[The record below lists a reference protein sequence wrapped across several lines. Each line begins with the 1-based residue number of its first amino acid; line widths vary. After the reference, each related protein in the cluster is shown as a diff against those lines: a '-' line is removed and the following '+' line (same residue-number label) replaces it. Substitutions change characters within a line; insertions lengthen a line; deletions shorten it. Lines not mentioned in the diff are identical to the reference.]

1 MTILQQNAPKT
12 YGNAWL
18 NPLHNRAL
26 SDATLARAGIRPD
39 GRGWSYPIGPD
50 SKARRWKAYP
60 NQDGPKYLWK
70 PEQPESARFYDPAG
84 DLDQHVVAAGGVLL
98 LAAGEPDTWSLWEAG
113 LFHASCTLAGEGVI
127 PPWFVGELHRLNV
140 RTVRIWPDRDPA
152 GLRHAVK
159 LAVALAGSGIALEAY
174 ELPFD
179 QASKG
184 DINTLLIDV
193 GAAGLPGAL
202 NACPAI
208 DLVTL
213 AAAADHQAEQLPQQR
228 HSAPPADFASLF
240 DQYRADLDQ
249 AVPSG
254 WKKGKRNAK
263 GFYQN
268 IPCPFHEERNP
279 SAGYNPDSSTVFC
292 FVCGDHDYRE
302 IAAHVGFQAWDAY
315 KADQLP
321 RYSLADLR
329 PVRKAE
335 INSDYPTQSDTARA
349 WRWTDAGRSLLLD
362 LRRKYHTVPDLA
374 PVVMLIDYLTEAG
387 VKPGD
392 PLTVAAM
399 LDYCAPHGVTRG
411 TVRAALK
418 SGVGSWAFGA
428 FGEFANGK
436 EKETPY
442 SQTNQNSNA
451 GRRAAVFTLIDQD
464 QALDRLCDLLRE
476 NALRAAAFQPEGVN
490 QHTPDF
496 LRCDAPYS
504 LTPVE
509 LEAAESRRAPLYAR
523 QVAEIERAERHA
535 DREARRLRAALA
547 VAFAPDNDLVTP
559 FPPEVQTPNRTAY
572 RDALLDLR
580 REAKTGFSGEMI
592 EPVSLACDASGY
604 NVSSLYRSRARRGLV
619 TDKRYTERRLQA
631 DRPVLD
637 QLPDYLTRRGYGLRL
652 QASGGDTFEI
662 THKTR
667 GFADHWAERQRAAG
681 HTVIA
686 WEQIASLERPATP
699 DERRALEAK
708 EAARRERA
716 RDRARRE
723 RARAGQETRLDQLPE
738 LYALRNAALGL
749 QEFTG
754 YRMEGDA
761 LIDADTG
768 QTVENAP
775 PLTTWLQRGP
785 GRWW

>member
-335 INSDYPTQSDTARA
+335 IRF
-349 WRWTDAGRSLLLD
+349 RL
-362 LRRKYHTVPDLA
+362 
-374 PVVMLIDYLTEAG
+374 
-387 VKPGD
+387 
-392 PLTVAAM
+392 
-399 LDYCAPHGVTRG
+399 
-411 TVRAALK
+411 
-418 SGVGSWAFGA
+418 
-428 FGEFANGK
+428 
-436 EKETPY
+436 
-442 SQTNQNSNA
+442 SNA
-451 GRRAAVFTLIDQD
+451 IGHGARL
-464 QALDRLCDLLRE
+464 ALDRCRAIAAARSPPQIPHRSRPGPGCDVDRLSHRGWCEARRSADCGRYAGL
-476 NALRAAAFQPEGVN
+476 LRAARG
-490 QHTPDF
+490 
-496 LRCDAPYS
+496 DAGH
-504 LTPVE
+504 
-509 LEAAESRRAPLYAR
+509 RASSSKIGGWF
-523 QVAEIERAERHA
+523 V
-535 DREARRLRAALA
+535 
-547 VAFAPDNDLVTP
+547 
-559 FPPEVQTPNRTAY
+559 
-572 RDALLDLR
+572 
-580 REAKTGFSGEMI
+580 GF
-592 EPVSLACDASGY
+592 
-604 NVSSLYRSRARRGLV
+604 
-619 TDKRYTERRLQA
+619 
-631 DRPVLD
+631 
-637 QLPDYLTRRGYGLRL
+637 
-652 QASGGDTFEI
+652 
-662 THKTR
+662 R
-667 GFADHWAERQRAAG
+667 GFW
-681 HTVIA
+681 
-686 WEQIASLERPATP
+686 
-699 DERRALEAK
+699 
-708 EAARRERA
+708 
-716 RDRARRE
+716 
-723 RARAGQETRLDQLPE
+723 
-738 LYALRNAALGL
+738 
-749 QEFTG
+749 
-754 YRMEGDA
+754 
-761 LIDADTG
+761 
-768 QTVENAP
+768 
-775 PLTTWLQRGP
+775 
-785 GRWW
+785 